1 MGAPG
6 GDDAGEARGEGG
18 CAVVT
23 DWGTS
28 SLAGAGA
35 DSGAL
40 WMAEGLGDEEGAA
53 EGDGGG
59 ATGLRV
65 TLADAAGRAAAAGW
79 PAPRVSVSAMPSP
92 LTAST
97 AAASAA
103 PDRKLISSRR
113 A

>member
-1 MGAPG
+1 MPG
-6 GDDAGEARGEGG
+6 EDDAGEARGEGG
-18 CAVVT
+18 GVT
-23 DWGTS
+23 NWGAS
-28 SLAGAGA
+28 SLAGADA
-35 DSGAL
+35 DPGAL
-40 WMAEGLGDEEGAA
+40 SMAEGLGDDEGAA
-53 EGDGGG
+53 EADDEA

-65 TLADAAGRAAAAGW
+65 TLADAAGGAAAGGW